1 VEVLF
6 GQERSD
12 CVEKK
17 ASALEEA
24 SVTAGE
30 CELLGGESFAGKV
43 VGVAGGCGC
52 EGGGAKGFDAG
63 AQGDAGGAVGGDDVA
78 HVEALVA
85 TVGVAVCGWGHFG
98 GCGCGC
104 GWGWGCGR
112 VGSLFSEERRQIRWV
127 CAVQHMNKCEST
139 YREYSIS
146 RPGGI
151 LFFSTHNF

>member
-1 VEVLF
+1 MEVLF

-12 CVEKK
+12 CVEKN
-17 ASALEEA
+17 ASAFEEA

-30 CELLGGESFAGKV
+30 CELLGGELIAGKV

-85 TVGVAVCGWGHFG
+85 TVGVAVCGVCGVWVAWFG
-98 GCGCGC
+98 GCGC
-104 GWGWGCGR
+104 GCGR
-112 VGSLFSEERRQIRWV
+112 VGSLFSEERRQIRLIQIVNV
-127 CAVQHMNKCEST
+127 CSGMFLIWFV
-139 YREYSIS
+139 
-146 RPGGI
+146 
-151 LFFSTHNF
+151 

>member
-1 VEVLF
+1 MEVFF

-12 CVEKK
+12 CVEKN
-17 ASALEEA
+17 ASAFEEA

-30 CELLGGESFAGKV
+30 CELLGGELIAGKV

-85 TVGVAVCGWGHFG
+85 TVGVAVCGVCGVWVAWGLGGWGHFG
-98 GCGCGC
+98 GCGC
-104 GWGWGCGR
+104 GCGR
-112 VGSLFSEERRQIRWV
+112 VGSLFSEERRQIRLIQIVNV
-127 CAVQHMNKCEST
+127 CYGMFLIRFV
-139 YREYSIS
+139 
-146 RPGGI
+146 
-151 LFFSTHNF
+151 